1 MKRTA
6 GAFMLVASLGGCM
19 NTTTNKNPLG
29 TGQFGQATTVTRPG
43 PYVGPYGEPIA
54 AGNNP
59 RVGMSP
65 GVTQAGYTYVS
76 GDAPKAGSDL
86 TQTKFFESGCTNCG
100 DPPPKKPKAPPLPP
114 PEPVVPRMYWGQGI
128 TPVPANAP
136 PGAVP
141 AIGALP
147 PFAPRMLSNMR
158 TEVRFGDPAGMKV
171 TWYGPNAFNDVP
183 LETPARYNF
192 LQGGVYRLKLS
203 SVANRVEKVYY
214 PTLDILPASSKS
226 MTYLAHAAVPIT
238 FTDEDFEQVDSGN
251 FLVKVVYLPDPQY
264 QDLATVVG
272 PNELVSTRLEPGVDP
287 IVEAQ
292 KRGTILLILRMG
304 NIDLQAPNTP
314 AMDAPNPYMMQ
325 GMPGGVNPG
334 IQPGPSPSPMPKIIV
349 PPMKN
354 EKPLPL
360 PVPKP
365 AQPKADE
372 TGKPSVLPQLQ

>member
-1 MKRTA
+1 MKRIA
-6 GAFMLVASLGGCM
+6 GTFMLLACLGGCM
-19 NTTTNKNPLG
+19 NTNPAP
-29 TGQFGQATTVTRPG
+29 TGVTPFGQSTAVRKPL

-59 RVGMSP
+59 TVGMSP
-65 GVTQAGYTYVS
+65 GLTPANYTYTS
-76 GDAPKAGSDL
+76 GNGPKAGDDL
-86 TQTKFFESGCTNCG
+86 TQTVGFNTGCADCQK
-100 DPPPKKPKAPPLPP
+100 PPKPKAPPPP
-114 PEPVVPRMYWGQGI
+114 PPLPTVPRMYNAQGI
-128 TPVPANAP
+128 VPVPAAAP
-136 PGAVP
+136 PGAVA

-147 PFAPRMLSNMR
+147 AYAPRMLGNAR
-158 TEVRFGDPAGMKV
+158 TEVRFGDPPGMKV
-171 TWYGPNAFNDVP
+171 TWFGANGFNDIP
-183 LETPARYNF
+183 LETPSRYNF

-214 PTLDILPASSKS
+214 PTLEVLPCQPKS
-226 MTYLAHAAVPIT
+226 VTYLAHSAVPLT
-238 FTDEDFEQVDSGN
+238 FTDDDFEQVDSGN

-314 AMDAPNPYMMQ
+314 AMDAPSPFMGGPPA
-325 GMPGGVNPG
+325 GMGVGPGGM
-334 IQPGPSPSPMPKIIV
+334 IPGPNPNQAMPNIM
-349 PPMKN
+349 PPPDK
-354 EKPLPL
+354 KGDKLL

-365 AQPKADE
+365 IQPKVDE
-372 TGKPSVLPQLQ
+372 SSKPSILPPLQ